1 MKTKKVFLS
10 VLLLGISSII
20 SVAQDNPTQDST
32 KINSEFK
39 LRLNDYSLYISSLH
53 SFQIPEFEDPYTQL
67 ILPDLYEQNPQTEAV
82 SLMQL
87 RNNINQSMQVYHQGM
102 IKNDLGVVGKIL
114 GYTNAAAAIGLAAY
128 HVYKYKEHYGF
139 KKK

>member
-1 MKTKKVFLS
+1 MKIKKVFLS

-39 LRLNDYSLYISSLH
+39 LRLNDNSMYISPLR
-53 SFQIPEFEDPYTQL
+53 SFQIPEFEEPYSQL

>member
-1 MKTKKVFLS
+1 MKIKKVFLS
-10 VLLLGISSII
+10 VLLIGISSII
-20 SVAQDNPTQDST
+20 SVAQDNPTNDST

>member
-1 MKTKKVFLS
+1 MKIKKVFLS

>member
-1 MKTKKVFLS
+1 MKIKKVFLS

-39 LRLNDYSLYISSLH
+39 LRLNDNSMYISPLR

>member
-1 MKTKKVFLS
+1 
-10 VLLLGISSII
+10 
-20 SVAQDNPTQDST
+20 
-32 KINSEFK
+32 
-39 LRLNDYSLYISSLH
+39 
-53 SFQIPEFEDPYTQL
+53 
-67 ILPDLYEQNPQTEAV
+67 
-82 SLMQL
+82 MQL

>member
-1 MKTKKVFLS
+1 MKIKINLLG
-10 VLLLGISSII
+10 VLLLSISSII
-20 SVAQDNPTQDST
+20 SVAQDNPTQDTT
-32 KINSEFK
+32 KIDSEFK
-39 LRLNDYSLYISSLH
+39 LRLNDYSLYISPLH
-53 SFQIPEFEDPYTQL
+53 SFQIPVFEDPYTQL
-67 ILPDLYEQNPQTEAV
+67 ILPDLYEQNPQTEAA

-102 IKNDLGVVGKIL
+102 IKSDLGVVGKIL

-128 HVYKYKEHYGF
+128 HVYKYIEHYGF